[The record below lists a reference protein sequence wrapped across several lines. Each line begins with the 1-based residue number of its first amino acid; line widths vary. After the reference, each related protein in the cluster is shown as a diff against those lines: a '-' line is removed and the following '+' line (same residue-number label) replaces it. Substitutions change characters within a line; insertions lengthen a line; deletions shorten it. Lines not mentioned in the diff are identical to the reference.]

1 MINKSAV
8 PLTVSIVVYHLD
20 QPVLQQA
27 LASLATAAA
36 RAGDQGRLSTLRLY
50 LIDNSEDAANRRAL
64 ESLGGSF
71 RSDRTTF
78 QVISGHGNVGYGRGH
93 NLAIGRAES
102 ECGVQGC
109 YLILNPD
116 VIMAP
121 DALTAGLQWLASH
134 QHTVVVAPAITDGS
148 GNRASSCKR
157 YPSVLDFLL
166 RGFAPG
172 FVKKLFA
179 RRLAHYDMNDLPT
192 DRPSDDIPVVSG
204 CFMLFR
210 FPALRDLQGF
220 DPDYFLYFE
229 DFDLSLR
236 AHRLGSLTY
245 LPQMRIT
252 HLGGH
257 SAKKGLRHISMFG
270 RSALRFFSTHGW
282 RWV

>member
-1 MINKSAV
+1 MINKLAP

-27 LASLATAAA
+27 LASLAATADHAA
-36 RAGDQGRLSTLRLY
+36 NQGLLSTLNLY
-50 LIDNSEDAANRRAL
+50 LIDNSEEAANRSAL
-64 ESLGGSF
+64 KSLGDCF
-71 RSDRTTF
+71 QSDRTTL
-78 QVISGHGNVGYGRGH
+78 QIISGHGNVGYGRGH

-102 ECGVQGC
+102 EHGVQGC

-121 DALTAGLQWLASH
+121 DALTSGLQWLAS
-134 QHTVVVAPAITDGS
+134 QQRTVAVAPAITDGS

-179 RRLAHYDMNDLPT
+179 RRLAHYDMNDLPA
-192 DRPSDDIPVVSG
+192 DRPSDDIPVISG

-210 FPALRDLQGF
+210 FSALRDLRGF
-220 DPDYFLYFE
+220 DPNYFLYFE

-245 LPQMRIT
+245 LPMMRIT

-257 SAKKGLRHISMFG
+257 SAKKGLRHITMFS
-270 RSALRFFSTHGW
+270 RSALRFFNTHGW
-282 RWV
+282 RWL